1 MNPCSAS
8 LLENGTCTSLMGKYY
23 IYSFAACIP
32 TRIQF
37 QRGWNLQSAYFP
49 SNKRARAQQ
58 YVHTAFINM
67 HCARA
72 LSAVAGLQ
80 LPCKKLPGRIE

>member
-1 MNPCSAS
+1 
-8 LLENGTCTSLMGKYY
+8 MGKYY
-23 IYSFAACIP
+23 IYSVAACIP